1 MTNFTINTIFGSAIV
16 LIIVI
21 FLLSVVKAYLSF
33 APWVPSF
40 KRDLKR
46 VFKLADLKPG
56 EIFYD
61 LGCGTGKVAAYA
73 AANYQVKAIGL
84 ELVLPFYLICKI
96 RQLFGGNK
104 KLIIKYKNLFKEN
117 LRLADVVYIFGVPK
131 TINGKLKEK
140 LAEELKPG
148 ARVISYAF
156 KINDWTPAAID
167 KPGEKDLPIF
177 LYVR

>member
-1 MTNFTINTIFGSAIV
+1 MTNFTINTVFGSAIV

-21 FLLSVVKAYLSF
+21 FLLNIVKAYLSF

-46 VFKLADLKPG
+46 IFKLADLKSG

-61 LGCGTGKVAAYA
+61 LGCGTGKVVAYA
-73 AANYQVKAIGL
+73 AANYQAKAVGL

-96 RQLFGGNK
+96 RQLFSGNK
-104 KLIIKYKNLFKEN
+104 KLIIKCKNLFKEN
-117 LRLADVVYIFGVPK
+117 LSTADVVYIFGVPK

-140 LAEELKPG
+140 FAAELKPG
-148 ARVISYAF
+148 AKVISYAF
-156 KINDWTPAAID
+156 KINDWTPVTVD
-167 KPGEKDLPIF
+167 KPNKTDIPVF